1 MRRFILLLLAVLI
14 TLQSYSIIPDRKY
27 IRLPQERGLVYKN
40 LPVKTKDG
48 YKIETWFFPAQ
59 DMPDYK
65 AGQKE
70 MLPYKTKDNK
80 KRPTLIIC
88 NADDGNMSY
97 MQLDLAA
104 VYAANGYNVV
114 TFDWRGFGNSFQ
126 FEMNRDYLCYTE
138 MLLDYAAVIK
148 TVAKQIE
155 VDKKEIFLMGW
166 STGAYLSMIA
176 SHNNKNVKGCILV
189 GTPSSFEDVIP
200 QLIKVHP
207 KRKTA
212 ANLVVP
218 DNFPKDK
225 MPFHI
230 APKFRK
236 SVLLIVGKNDDRTP
250 VWMSEKIYNA
260 LPEKVNKKL
269 SVYDKAGHGGNQSP
283 MVVDFERWMNETL
296 DFMEGKI

>member
-1 MRRFILLLLAVLI
+1 METR
-14 TLQSYSIIPDRKY
+14 
-27 IRLPQERGLVYKN
+27 
-40 LPVKTKDG
+40 DG

-70 MLPYKTKDNK
+70 MLPYKTKDNQ

-88 NADDGNMSY
+88 NGDAGNMSY
-97 MQLDLAA
+97 MQIDLAA

-114 TFDWRGFGNSFQ
+114 TFDWRGFGNSSQ

-148 TVAKQIE
+148 TVAKQPE
-155 VDKKEIFLMGW
+155 VDKKEIFLLGW
-166 STGAYLSMIA
+166 STGAYLSMITA
-176 SHNNKNVKGCILV
+176 HNSRNVKGCILL

-200 QLIKVHP
+200 QLVKVHP
-207 KRKTA
+207 KGKTA

-218 DNFPKDK
+218 DNFPKNQ

-269 SVYDKAGHGGNQSP
+269 SVYDNAGHGGNQSP
-283 MVVDFERWMNETL
+283 MVVDFERWMKETL
-296 DFMEGKI
+296 DFME